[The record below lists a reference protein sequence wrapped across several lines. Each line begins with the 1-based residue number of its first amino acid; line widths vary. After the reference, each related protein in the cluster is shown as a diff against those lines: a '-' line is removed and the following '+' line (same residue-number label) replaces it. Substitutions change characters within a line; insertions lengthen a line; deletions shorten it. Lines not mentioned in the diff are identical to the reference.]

1 MRAKQPTQ
9 VGMIASPV
17 AIPGVDTWDIGAVQG
32 EGLVRSYPISCGGMD
47 LVLSI
52 PGCLAPFDAS
62 ALNGAPRKTLTLRVP
77 KDWDAPLG
85 DMEDALLGMVC
96 AKSELFFQ
104 TKSTMDEIAE
114 RYKPITKKMGKY
126 PRNLRAKLNAD
137 QTWNAVRYWNAERIR
152 IDAPAHHAG
161 MTTNAVVR
169 LRAIWVSADAWGL
182 VCDASD
188 LQVLEAPVAEC
199 PFAAAGWEVSIA

>member
-1 MRAKQPTQ
+1 MMRTKQHYTDIRVDQ
-9 VGMIASPV
+9 AGMIASPI
-17 AIPGVDTWDIGAVQG
+17 AIPSVDSWEIGAVQG
-32 EGLVRSYPISCGGMD
+32 EGAVRSYPISCGGME

-77 KDWDAPLG
+77 KEWDDPLG
-85 DMEDALLGMVC
+85 DMEGALIGMVC

-104 TKSTMDEIAE
+104 DSLLKEQVMD

-126 PRNLRAKLNAD
+126 PRNLRTKLNAD
-137 QTWNAVRYWNAERIR
+137 QTWNAVRYWNAERTR

-199 PFAAAGWEVSIA
+199 PFWA